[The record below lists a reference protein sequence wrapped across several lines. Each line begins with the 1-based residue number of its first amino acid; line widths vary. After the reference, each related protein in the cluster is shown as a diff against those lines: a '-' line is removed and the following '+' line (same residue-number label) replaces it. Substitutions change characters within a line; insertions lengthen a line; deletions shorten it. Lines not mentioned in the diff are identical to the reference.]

1 MKMNSLI
8 FAIAFILS
16 FAGGYF
22 LFSGGDSAGTVADSP
37 EQQETS
43 DAEKTED
50 GNKEETSQET
60 VSSEAEALE
69 RNNCLSCH
77 AVESIGVEG
86 GTTGPDLSK
95 AFQDV
100 EGKHGKSLDEFLQE
114 PTSAVMSTVI
124 GDNPLSDEERT
135 EIIKVLQKAAEQ

>member
-1 MKMNSLI
+1 MNSLI